1 MPVAVTVGT
10 ALKLDLEQRVLA
22 FRDMALRA
30 FQTRMPALQRIR
42 AGGVFL
48 HGKRRGLPALHVV
61 AGSALPAV
69 RTLGELP
76 VVRIG
81 LVAVHALLEYQ
92 GLFEISVRVAL
103 GTIHSRVLALQ
114 RELGLRMVEAL
125 VDRLQ
130 RNLLPPAR
138 TVAGLAALREAPV
151 MRVFV
156 AIGALVKRNAHVLRL
171 AVWSI
176 GMALGALHLGMQA
189 GQGIARLRVIELGL
203 TGLADIDRLPIHK
216 IVALQAVRSQ
226 AALVLILVTRDA
238 TRRET
243 KICPARVLDFYGRAF
258 LRRDVARI
266 VAFITGQALV
276 FAFEQVSRFFM
287 IEGLDVPLDQREVF
301 PVVFR
306 VAAGAFLARAGRNV
320 IGGV

>member
-1 MPVAVTVGT
+1 MPVGVTVGT

-203 TGLADIDRLPIHK
+203 TGLAGLPIHK

-266 VAFITGQALV
+266 VAFIA
-276 FAFEQVSRFFM
+276 
-287 IEGLDVPLDQREVF
+287 
-301 PVVFR
+301 
-306 VAAGAFLARAGRNV
+306 
-320 IGGV
+320 